1 MRMKKSVGTLAGS
14 VVVLTML
21 QMASLAHA
29 APQIVITDP
38 KTGQP
43 LAKQPDVASTVAS
56 STSPMQNPNQ
66 PTLAQLSQPNDSQ
79 LSKANQQLLAK
90 NAELQN
96 QVDSLT
102 TQVNVLVNERS
113 GQIFIY
119 GAVTALLSGILGIAL
134 GWMVAGRKGRW

>member
-1 MRMKKSVGTLAGS
+1 MKKSVGTLAGGAIL
-14 VVVLTML
+14 LTML
-21 QMASLAHA
+21 QVSSLTHA
-29 APQIVITDP
+29 APQIVVTDP

-43 LAKQPDVASTVAS
+43 LAKQPEIASSVAS

-66 PTLAQLSQPNDSQ
+66 PTLAQLNQPNDSQ

-90 NAELQN
+90 NAALQN

-113 GQIFIY
+113 GQLFIY
-119 GAVTALLSGILGIAL
+119 GAVTALLSGMLGIAL

>member
-1 MRMKKSVGTLAGS
+1 MKKSVGILAGGAIL
-14 VVVLTML
+14 LTML
-21 QMASLAHA
+21 QVTSLTHA
-29 APQIVITDP
+29 APQIVVTDP

-43 LAKQPDVASTVAS
+43 LAKQPEIASSVAS
-56 STSPMQNPNQ
+56 SASPMQNPTQ
-66 PTLAQLSQPNDSQ
+66 PTLAQLNQPNDSQ

-90 NAELQN
+90 NAALQN

-113 GQIFIY
+113 GQLFIY
-119 GAVTALLSGILGIAL
+119 GAVTALLSGMLGIAL